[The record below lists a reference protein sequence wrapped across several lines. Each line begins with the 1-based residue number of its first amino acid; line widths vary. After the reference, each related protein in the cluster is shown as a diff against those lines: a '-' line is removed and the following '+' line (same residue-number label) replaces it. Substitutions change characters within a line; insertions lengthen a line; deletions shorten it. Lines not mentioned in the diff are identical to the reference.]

1 MKNLNAIVW
10 LYRGEV
16 DKYEKLLMDYRT
28 QIISD
33 CYELDTEFE
42 ALSVLLNGYGE
53 KLMTL
58 RQQVADNILHVDN
71 INQLLPLNEI
81 LKHYTAELN

>member
-28 QIISD
+28 QIIGD

-42 ALSVLLNGYGE
+42 TLSVLLNGYG
-53 KLMTL
+53 
-58 RQQVADNILHVDN
+58 RNCGAQQ
-71 INQLLPLNEI
+71 QLIYPI
-81 LKHYTAELN
+81 CGAY